1 MLCQDSKLHRF
12 KLIVKPD
19 LSDVSLRVYVINASD
34 TTLHNF
40 NFVSFLCYRI
50 CEDTLVSCWI
60 DHYQSQRELGPASMV
75 RARGRTRTCR
85 AVQRPSQRKYHNT
98 TTCTSQFIYTKSTK
112 HMGFYFLL
120 AGLQSKWVR
129 NEICLRS

>member
-1 MLCQDSKLHRF
+1 MLQDLRGYT
-12 KLIVKPD
+12 LI
-19 LSDVSLRVYVINASD
+19 
-34 TTLHNF
+34 
-40 NFVSFLCYRI
+40 
-50 CEDTLVSCWI
+50 SCWI

-112 HMGFYFLL
+112 HIGFYFLL
-120 AGLQSKWVR
+120 AGLQSKRVR
-129 NEICLRS
+129 NEICCTPND